1 MSVRPS
7 ETLVTFELS
16 LPRDLL
22 LVRTIM
28 VKIFADSCQSAI
40 WSPSNLI
47 FFFIYFTNVTP
58 VAAGKMEE
66 AGSVM
71 FKKSPEVTANI

>member
-1 MSVRPS
+1 
-7 ETLVTFELS
+7 
-16 LPRDLL
+16 
-22 LVRTIM
+22 M

-58 VAAGKMEE
+58 VAAVKMEE